1 MVPRYSHEPDL
12 AKWHLLVNNCTRIR
26 HWLLAWALLLALAP
40 GHAQGADPVF
50 ASGTLYNMG
59 GNVSGMGVLASYG
72 SPGPGSV
79 VVTRST
85 TLVAAGQLPP
95 ITLVKVV
102 DPLGETVCSSD
113 LTYQATAQTSVTLT
127 VPAGAAGIWRVSVQG
142 GQTGDGVTITLPAST
157 AWGVRGEMALGLLPN
172 TGITGWLWIPP
183 GASNVLMEAEA
194 GGTITVTTAG
204 GVTLPGTACR
214 SGVWRWTTLPQGAAV
229 QVTVSGAAQ
238 AFVVDGAPGLLCA
251 DQTTAQ
257 TLAGGTSI
265 VDGRVV
271 EGPLQARAVA
281 WMQQAVLTSLDPA
294 LTFPTSI
301 PPNQSDAMAAIQLY
315 GEYGPL
321 SGLQTACGTQLL
333 DPTQPTCGS
342 FLGPI
347 DTTTLHGG
355 DVDPYDCL
363 GLAAAV
369 SANLPNNPAYGNPAL
384 IRRAMLLACYH
395 ISNLQGDDLIRQSDI
410 SVSDYPMSL
419 SFFDYLGS
427 IALPYFWLKP
437 QLSALDPTA
446 SAILGDAAIAVSD
459 RLADYHGYESNQFWH
474 MVLSQ
479 IYAYLGTGQAR
490 YRTWFER
497 HVTEMLGND
506 AVPNR
511 QMGQDAAGYFIEAF
525 GPDANYDGISDTC
538 LSDALHTY
546 ATVSAPDPAILSLM
560 QGGLALDLGFTS
572 CHWLQQ
578 PDGTV
583 LGPTATMTRQAHSFA
598 DQAWPGTRLARD
610 QSPLAAAHWLLQAVP
625 SSGAGIGGVFPYRI
639 CTTAWAQ
646 AALAK
651 QVPLGDTLLTDPTLG
666 VPAPWT
672 AMAIGE
678 ASAAVQAPATI
689 PANSAQGLWSLPGQ
703 VAWKQGDLYGLCFYD
718 APDETNLAS
727 PCRTGGAPSALWTA
741 ATGAVVLSSHDTHYS
756 DALGNNGVATTDDL
770 THTCVY
776 GTYAGGLW
784 WSGRER
790 CALTSLSATSFKISG
805 AAVAAPSA
813 PVTWTHTYGPGFL
826 SLGVSVTLSDLSQA
840 TLNLPFVLE
849 DPSATLTSG
858 ATGSAVFQA
867 GSGQVTM
874 RYPGLRATITPAL
887 TTGVS
892 GTAAYPVTCL
902 RIPLVQHG
910 TTWSGSVI
918 FSTATGDIYLSQHP
932 DATNPGSD
940 NGGTAGGL
948 GGSGATGSGGGG
960 CGLGNGAATLLI
972 MSLMLLGRQRR
983 SRRQLRG

>member
-1 MVPRYSHEPDL
+1 
-12 AKWHLLVNNCTRIR
+12 VNNHIR
-26 HWLLAWALLLALAP
+26 LRLRLWLLAVALLVALGP
-40 GHAQGADPVF
+40 GRAQGADPVV

-59 GNVSGMGVLASYG
+59 GNVSGIGVLASYN

-95 ITLVKVV
+95 ITLIKVV
-102 DPLGETVCSSD
+102 DPTGHIACWSD
-113 LTYQATAQTSVTLT
+113 ITNQATAQTSVTLT
-127 VPAGAAGIWRVSVQG
+127 IPAGPAGIWRVSVQG
-142 GQTGDGVTITLPAST
+142 GLTGDGVTITLPAST

-172 TGITGWLWIPP
+172 TGLSGWLWIPP
-183 GASNVLMEAEA
+183 GAGNVLMEAET

-229 QVTVSGAAQ
+229 QDTVSSAAQ

-251 DQTTAQ
+251 DPTTAQ

-271 EGPLQARAVA
+271 DGPLQARAVA
-281 WMQQAVLTSLDPA
+281 WMQQAVLTNLAPG
-294 LTFPTSI
+294 LTFPSSV

-315 GEYGPL
+315 GEYAPL
-321 SGLQTACGTQLL
+321 SGLAAACAAQLL
-333 DPTQPTCGS
+333 DPSQPTCGS

-355 DVDPYDCL
+355 DVDPYDCA

-369 SANLPNNPAYGNPAL
+369 TANVSDNPAYGNPAL

-395 ISNLQGDDLIRQSDI
+395 IANLQGDDLIRESDI

-427 IALPYFWLKP
+427 IALPYNLLKA
-437 QLSALDPTA
+437 QLATFDPTA
-446 SAILGDAAIAVSD
+446 SAILGDAVIAVSD

-479 IYAYLGTGQAR
+479 IYANLGTGEAR

-511 QMGQDAAGYFIEAF
+511 QIGQDVAGYFIEAF
-525 GPDANYDGISDTC
+525 GPDGNYDAISDTC

-546 ATVSAPDPAILSLM
+546 ATVASPDPAILSLM
-560 QGGLALDLGFTS
+560 QSGLALDLGFTS
-572 CHWLQQ
+572 CHWLPQ

-610 QSPLAAAHWLLQAVP
+610 QFPLAAAHWLLQAVP
-625 SSGAGIGGVFPYRI
+625 PTGTGIAGVFPYRV

-646 AALAK
+646 SALAK
-651 QVPLGDTLLTDPTLG
+651 QVPLGDTLLTINGLG
-666 VPAPWT
+666 VQAPWT

-678 ASAAVQAPATI
+678 TSATVQTPATI
-689 PANSAQGLWSLPGQ
+689 PANSAAGSWSLPGQ
-703 VAWKQGDLYGLCFYD
+703 MAWKQGDLYGLCFYD
-718 APDETNLAS
+718 AVDQTNLAA

-756 DALGNNGVATTDDL
+756 DALGNNGVATTNDL
-770 THTCVY
+770 THACIY
-776 GTYAGGLW
+776 GTHAGSLW

-790 CALTSLSATSFKISG
+790 CALTTMSATSFKIAG

-813 PVTWTHTYGPGFL
+813 PVSWTYSYGPGFL
-826 SLGVSVTLSDLSQA
+826 ELDVAVTLSDLSQA

-849 DPSATLTSG
+849 DASAQLTST
-858 ATGSAVFQA
+858 AAGSAVFRA

-874 RYPGLRATITPAL
+874 TYAGSSATITPAL

-902 RIPLVQHG
+902 RIPLVEHG
-910 TTWSGSVI
+910 TTWNGSVV
-918 FSTATGDIYLSQHP
+918 FSTAAGDTYLAQHP
-932 DATNPGSD
+932 GAVDSGSASD
-940 NGGTAGGL
+940 GTAN
-948 GGSGATGSGGGG
+948 GATGSGAVGSGGG
-960 CGLGNGAATLLI
+960 GGSGCGFGSGVATLLI
-972 MSLMLLGRQRR
+972 TTALLLGRQLR
-983 SRRQLRG
+983 SRQRQRA